1 MLTFDFK
8 HPFHWKWEC
17 FMKKCKLF
25 NEFLRLSL
33 VSGPHAS
40 LRYQSGVWLWL
51 QSPTK
56 VSRLDY
62 RVNDHEDTEKYF
74 APGCTKVFRTLIK
87 YFGFP
92 LWIIKGLPSL
102 ECWFEYLMLNF
113 MTILSLQISSKNH
126 NVISNWQFDHG
137 QLIGGLISTCEIFTK
152 LDKSAAHVNLAL
164 C

>member
-1 MLTFDFK
+1 MALNW
-8 HPFHWKWEC
+8 H
-17 FMKKCKLF
+17 
-25 NEFLRLSL
+25 
-33 VSGPHAS
+33 G
-40 LRYQSGVWLWL
+40 L
-51 QSPTK
+51 QSPTE

-113 MTILSLQISSKNH
+113 MTKLSLHISSKNH
-126 NVISNWQFDHG
+126 NVISNWQCDHG
-137 QLIGGLISTCEIFTK
+137 QLIGGLISTFEIFTK
-152 LDKSAAHVNLAL
+152 LDKSTHVKDCSLLTRSAL
-164 C
+164 LIFSQQNQSFRDNIIMLFSSKA